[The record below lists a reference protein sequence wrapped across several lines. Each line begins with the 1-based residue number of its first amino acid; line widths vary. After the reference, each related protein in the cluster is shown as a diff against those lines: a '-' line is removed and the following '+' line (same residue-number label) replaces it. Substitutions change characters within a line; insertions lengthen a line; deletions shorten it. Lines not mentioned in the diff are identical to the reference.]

1 MRECSF
7 NSMQKLTS
15 TDENERQRITERE
28 RRNLQGLEYVA
39 KSKEPFWKINIAE
52 VMKEKIKAEEEE
64 EAKAKAANENELPV
78 KK

>member
-1 MRECSF
+1 MRECNF
-7 NSMQKLTS
+7 NSMQKLTP

-28 RRNLQGLEYVA
+28 RRNLQALEYVA

-64 EAKAKAANENELPV
+64 AKAKAANENELPV